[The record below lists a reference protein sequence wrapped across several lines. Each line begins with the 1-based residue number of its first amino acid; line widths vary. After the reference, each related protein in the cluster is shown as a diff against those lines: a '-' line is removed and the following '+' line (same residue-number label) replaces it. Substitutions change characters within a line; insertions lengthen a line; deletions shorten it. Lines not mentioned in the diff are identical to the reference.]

1 MTTPNTIRATLLVL
15 YSAQLEECRRFYSDL
30 GLGFTAEQHGQGP
43 RHYAAVLADDA
54 VFEIYPARP
63 DQQTGALRLGLA
75 INGNTATPRLAP
87 GRHLLTD
94 PDGRTVEI
102 HAI

>member
-1 MTTPNTIRATLLVL
+1 MGAGH
-15 YSAQLEECRRFYSDL
+15 RFHSDL
-30 GLGFTAEQHGQGP
+30 GLAFTAEQHGQGP

-54 VFEIYPARP
+54 VFEIYPACPER
-63 DQQTGALRLGLA
+63 QTGGLRLGLGISGA
-75 INGNTATPRLAP
+75 GATPAIAP

-102 HAI
+102 HAT

>member
-1 MTTPNTIRATLLVL
+1 MTTPNAIHATLLVL
-15 YSAQLEECRRFYSDL
+15 YSPQMEACHRFYSDL
-30 GLGFTAEQHGQGP
+30 GLEFSAEQHGQGP
-43 RHYAAVLADDA
+43 RHYAAILTDGA

-63 DQQTGALRLGLA
+63 DRQTGALRLGLA
-75 INGNTATPRLAP
+75 LNGATATPPLAP

-102 HAI
+102 HAT